1 MQQSNFGKSL
11 VSFCYTISQYP
22 EIPGRS
28 LCSVSRR
35 ARLSPV
41 IKYRG
46 HDCLHLLYLPSYLCS
61 HYHCLSPPHSSWCWS
76 QNTRHHFS
84 GLVWSFLHIC
94 KISTKY
100 LLSNNFCV
108 KSIKISKKDDKDE
121 IKFWIYISCYNFQWM
136 KYNQLE
142 KLEAAKAAS
151 LVCLSFLSLTEFFLV
166 LLGQFLLTL
175 PGLT

>member
-1 MQQSNFGKSL
+1 MLNKSIYDSSMTMVKYLIDNFMTWSM
-11 VSFCYTISQYP
+11 SFSACSKAILAKVYWASVIQFHN
-22 EIPGRS
+22 ILRFLAAACV
-28 LCSVSRR
+28 LCLPR

-61 HYHCLSPPHSSWCWS
+61 HYHCLSPPHSFWCWS

-84 GLVWSFLHIC
+84 GLVWYLFLHIC

-100 LLSNNFCV
+100 LLLNNFCV

-121 IKFWIYISCYNFQWM
+121 IKFWIYISCYNFLM
-136 KYNQLE
+136 NE
-142 KLEAAKAAS
+142 I
-151 LVCLSFLSLTEFFLV
+151 
-166 LLGQFLLTL
+166 
-175 PGLT
+175 